1 MSDERPVEKIGPSGL
16 SAAQIHKLIQETGL
30 KPRPIFTDRE
40 VVRRVIDSLVE
51 QGKLRVVEEVD
62 LDDSIRGFLMCP
74 SCKRDMRSD
83 EWSGWEFCPCGNKIK
98 R

>member
-30 KPRPIFTDRE
+30 KSRPLFTDRE

-51 QGKLRVVEEVD
+51 QGKLRVVDEVEVD
-62 LDDSIRGFLMCP
+62 PQSRHCTKENCP
-74 SCKRDMRSD
+74 ETNVPYSAN
-83 EWSGWEFCPCGNKIK
+83 FCPGCGSKIL
-98 R
+98 RQ